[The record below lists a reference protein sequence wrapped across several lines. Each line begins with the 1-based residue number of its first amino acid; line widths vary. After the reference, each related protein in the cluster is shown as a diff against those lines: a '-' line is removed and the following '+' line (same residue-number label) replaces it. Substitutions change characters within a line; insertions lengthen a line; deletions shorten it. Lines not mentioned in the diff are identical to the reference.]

1 MVYTY
6 PWQTVDMVDVYSDTD
21 WAGCLETRKSTSG
34 GCVMMGTHLIKSW
47 SSTQTSVSLSSGESE
62 FYGVVKAAGV
72 GLGYVS
78 LLGDVGI
85 KLPLRVWTDSI
96 ATLGICGRQ
105 GLGKLRHIDTQCL
118 WIQQRVRDGTF
129 SLYKVRGEDNP
140 ADLFTKHLVGSDR
153 IEKLLGLFGCKYMD
167 GRPKLAPALRDGY
180 GTGKGE
186 VLTVNNDRWA
196 DIYDDDDDTVV
207 WGDYVFP
214 LAPPVTD
221 ITSLSN
227 VRLPDAYPCPNDL
240 LLHLAPRP
248 RRLFPAAVACPAL
261 PEATAEEDDR
271 LEKLGWKKGE
281 GGLGGEAYAVTP
293 RGDAVPDLVPAERSS
308 IWRYLEPRLGTPSG
322 KATRWLA
329 RAQARRA
336 ASAAAGAAAG
346 AAAASEACL
355 SYRECGVGRVVCRH
369 SVPGHRAK

>member
-21 WAGCLETRKSTSG
+21 WAGCLKTRKSTSG

-85 KLPLRVWTDSI
+85 KLPLRVWTDST

-105 GLGKLRHIDTQCL
+105 GLGKLRHMDTQCL

-153 IEKLLGLFGCKYMD
+153 IEKLESACSVGS
-167 GRPKLAPALRDGY
+167 
-180 GTGKGE
+180 
-186 VLTVNNDRWA
+186 LTYRA
-196 DIYDDDDDTVV
+196 
-207 WGDYVFP
+207 
-214 LAPPVTD
+214 
-221 ITSLSN
+221 
-227 VRLPDAYPCPNDL
+227 
-240 LLHLAPRP
+240 
-248 RRLFPAAVACPAL
+248 
-261 PEATAEEDDR
+261 
-271 LEKLGWKKGE
+271 
-281 GGLGGEAYAVTP
+281 
-293 RGDAVPDLVPAERSS
+293 SS
-308 IWRYLEPRLGTPSG
+308 GISI
-322 KATRWLA
+322 
-329 RAQARRA
+329 
-336 ASAAAGAAAG
+336 
-346 AAAASEACL
+346 
-355 SYRECGVGRVVCRH
+355 
-369 SVPGHRAK
+369 